1 MKPSKN
7 ISRRSFVAGAATIA
21 GSAAVLH
28 KLNAQ
33 VQKSGPDTADSTNAP
48 VKTDKASLPQNLPP
62 GEPGKDYNPVITP
75 SGSTLP
81 WKIVAGV
88 KVYHLI
94 AQEVANHE
102 FAPGLV
108 ANCWGFNGQVHG
120 PTIEAVEGDRVRIYV
135 TNQLPAPTAIHWHG
149 IFLPNGMD
157 GVSGLTQKPIDPGD
171 TFKYEFTLKQH
182 GTHMYHSHHDEMTQ
196 MALGLM
202 GLFVIHPRNPKGP
215 QPERDFAFMLS
226 EWKIIPGTSRPD
238 PNEMTDFNVFTLNAK
253 VFPAIAPMVAR
264 LGQHVRIRFSN
275 LSAMDHHPMHLHG
288 VNFKVTGTDG
298 GQIPESAQQVET
310 TVLVQVG
317 STRTIDF
324 VADAPGDWPLH
335 CHMTHHTMNQM
346 GHGSPNLIG
355 VDKTGFDKK
364 LRKFIPAYMTM
375 GETGMGDMGEMGMP
389 APKNSLPMV
398 GGPGPFDY
406 IAMGGMFTVLKV
418 REDLPNYEDPGWYQH
433 PPGTVADVAS
443 DEDLKRDGVQL
454 PPSDGKTAAAARRFP
469 LDPVCGTAGS
479 IPLLAQRGAAR
490 SLSR

>member
-28 KLNAQ
+28 KLHAQ
-33 VQKSGPDTADSTNAP
+33 VQKSGPDTAESSNAP
-48 VKTDKASLPQNLPP
+48 IKTDKASPPQNLPP

-81 WKIVAGV
+81 WKIVDGV

-94 AQEVANHE
+94 AQEIANHE

-157 GVSGLTQKPIDPGD
+157 GVSGLTLKP
-171 TFKYEFTLKQH
+171 H

-264 LGQHVRIRFSN
+264 LGQRVRIRFSN

-346 GHGSPNLIG
+346 GHQFPNLIG
-355 VDKTGFDKK
+355 VDKTGFDNK
-364 LRKFIPAYMTM
+364 LRKFIPGYMTM
-375 GETGMGDMGEMGMP
+375 GESGMGDMAEMGMP
-389 APKNSLPMV
+389 APKNRITMV
-398 GGPGPFDY
+398 GGPGPFAY

-418 REDLPNYEDPGWYQH
+418 REGLDNYEDPGWYKH
-433 PPGTVADVAS
+433 PPGTVADLAKP
-443 DEDLKRDGVQL
+443 EDLKRDGIQM
-454 PPSDGKTAAAARRFP
+454 PPESGKAAAMR
-469 LDPVCGTAGS
+469 
-479 IPLLAQRGAAR
+479 
-490 SLSR
+490 